1 MRDGYLI
8 ADVGLATRRR
18 IRPPDLHMRSNE
30 CGFLEHGVC
39 ETAYPHTMGCGTG
52 RRARD
57 LAGDGGYE
65 VYGAPECAEGAPIGD
80 SVQVGSMVF
89 YHDGAGDQASVEIV
103 ETRAGDRQERGI
115 DTILRCC

>member
-1 MRDGYLI
+1 
-8 ADVGLATRRR
+8 VGFWSTSSVRRH
-18 IRPPDLHMRSNE
+18 IRTPWAVAL
-30 CGFLEHGVC
+30 
-39 ETAYPHTMGCGTG
+39 TG
-52 RRARD
+52 GRVISRA
-57 LAGDGGYE
+57 DGGYE